1 MSSRG
6 GRGGKDGTTSFEE
19 TSCTRRCSDK
29 SCQSRL
35 RKGKRLS
42 DDRRQKGLCILEIL
56 MEIPQHQKKRRDSRD
71 KFLTCRD
78 ERVREEA
85 DDVDEGG
92 GRLGNG
98 GGRGEGRGAEEKG
111 TTSSSVSL
119 SLLISGSSLL

>member
-1 MSSRG
+1 
-6 GRGGKDGTTSFEE
+6 
-19 TSCTRRCSDK
+19 
-29 SCQSRL
+29 
-35 RKGKRLS
+35 
-42 DDRRQKGLCILEIL
+42 
-56 MEIPQHQKKRRDSRD
+56 MEIPQHQKKGQDSRD